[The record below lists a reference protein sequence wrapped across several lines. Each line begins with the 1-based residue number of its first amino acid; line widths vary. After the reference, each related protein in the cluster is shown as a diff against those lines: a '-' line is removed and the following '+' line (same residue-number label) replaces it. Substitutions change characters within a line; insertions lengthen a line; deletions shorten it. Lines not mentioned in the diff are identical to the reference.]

1 MERLFYRPNE
11 AAVVLSMGRTAV
23 FRLIKT
29 GELRSVK
36 HEGYRLIPASALVE
50 FAQRLEETAQESAV
64 A

>member
-50 FAQRLEETAQESAV
+50 FARHLEETTQDSAV

>member
-1 MERLFYRPNE
+1 MRASASALPEKFGTVDHSGGRDCK
-11 AAVVLSMGRTAV
+11 AVL
-23 FRLIKT
+23 

-50 FAQRLEETAQESAV
+50 FARRLEETAQESAV